1 MSWLVWGCC
10 APLRADRLLCRVLSY
25 VKLIAKSMNSW
36 VALVSGPRECD
47 QRGEVD
53 AALDIQL
60 QFFTVQQHRAS
71 RWMDD
76 DGSSSRTFFRC
87 RGWSLPDWMFG
98 WEGCI
103 PVGVIGF
110 ISLTIIIVMGRKQ
123 RRSSAVLSN
132 FVQAAE
138 SVMQSQFPLSLL
150 AATATIRYRAC
161 RCLITD
167 WLTVHGQGRAGR
179 GTFPSLNAFCSCPRT
194 LLLLPVQPFSWGS
207 RRKGRHVDDL
217 SVSVSGNVG
226 IPILCLCFFSLTTNT
241 AIYPSDTAF
250 RQRRYG
256 VRRLHKMNHDLKGQ
270 ANTLLNSMPF
280 GLAKMVCKPYTV
292 LAPTAK

>member
-36 VALVSGPRECD
+36 VALVLGPRECD

-123 RRSSAVLSN
+123 RRSSAVLS
-132 FVQAAE
+132 FQLCAGRGKRDAVAVSPFHRWLQL
-138 SVMQSQFPLSLL
+138 PP
-150 AATATIRYRAC
+150 IRCRAC
-161 RCLITD
+161 RCLIADCSTA
-167 WLTVHGQGRAGR
+167 GQGQGQVVL
-179 GTFPSLNAFCSCPRT
+179 PLDAFCSCQALFCSFLTGLFPGGAVEKAGT
-194 LLLLPVQPFSWGS
+194 WTTSAFPFLA
-207 RRKGRHVDDL
+207 R
-217 SVSVSGNVG
+217 SGYLFYVYA
-226 IPILCLCFFSLTTNT
+226 S
-241 AIYPSDTAF
+241 S
-250 RQRRYG
+250 
-256 VRRLHKMNHDLKGQ
+256 H
-270 ANTLLNSMPF
+270 
-280 GLAKMVCKPYTV
+280 
-292 LAPTAK
+292 